1 MKRKKI
7 VVALGH
13 KALGTTLPEQKA
25 AVKRSAKV
33 IADLVAAG
41 ADVVITHSNAP
52 QVGMIHMAMNE
63 FGKMHTDYSA
73 APMSVCSAMSEG
85 YIGYDLQNAIR
96 AELLRRGIFKTTS
109 TILTQVEVDPYDDAF
124 NNPVKLIGRTLTK
137 EEADAEEEK
146 GNYVTKTEDGYRR
159 IVAAP
164 KPQDIVEIDSIRLLL
179 DAGQVVIAAGGGGI
193 PVLPQNEE
201 LKGASAVIEKDLT
214 SGLMAEML
222 NADMLMILTSVE
234 NVSINYGTPDEKPLE
249 HITVADAKKYIA
261 EGQFGE
267 NSMLPKMEA
276 AVSFLEK
283 GIGRTA
289 VITSIDS
296 ALAGFQG
303 KTGTIIERNAVAEIH
318 IDLLLFH
325 LRGAAV
331 ADVRKRVRI
340 AEALF
345 RVLELVDFTL
355 LLRIPDFQELLVIF
369 PRHEKVEII
378 VPRNKAAVADCTDTA
393 AAAEITGQMVSL
405 APVVKH
411 DGHFQIFFLQPA
423 PNFVLG
429 IKHLFSPLPLRSG

>member
-146 GNYVTKTEDGYRR
+146 GNYVTKTEDGLPPNRCCSEAAGYRR
-159 IVAAP
+159 
-164 KPQDIVEIDSIRLLL
+164 DRLHPSSSRCRT
-179 DAGQVVIAAGGGGI
+179 GCHRSRRRRNPGS
-193 PVLPQNEE
+193 P
-201 LKGASAVIEKDLT
+201 
-214 SGLMAEML
+214 AE
-222 NADMLMILTSVE
+222 
-234 NVSINYGTPDEKPLE
+234 
-249 HITVADAKKYIA
+249 
-261 EGQFGE
+261 
-267 NSMLPKMEA
+267 
-276 AVSFLEK
+276 
-283 GIGRTA
+283 
-289 VITSIDS
+289 
-296 ALAGFQG
+296 
-303 KTGTIIERNAVAEIH
+303 
-318 IDLLLFH
+318 
-325 LRGAAV
+325 
-331 ADVRKRVRI
+331 
-340 AEALF
+340 
-345 RVLELVDFTL
+345 
-355 LLRIPDFQELLVIF
+355 
-369 PRHEKVEII
+369 
-378 VPRNKAAVADCTDTA
+378 
-393 AAAEITGQMVSL
+393 
-405 APVVKH
+405 
-411 DGHFQIFFLQPA
+411 
-423 PNFVLG
+423 
-429 IKHLFSPLPLRSG
+429 